1 MTMRLLLLAALLLAL
16 PRPGAAAEVERA
28 RNSACTGIYTGS
40 ARGVFWCRVVASY
53 DPKTSRSTFRVETED
68 NIQLSGDALAVV
80 PGSFEWTGA
89 PAVGLLR
96 SRDATVATAS
106 ATLQTGQPP
115 NQVDYG
121 ATRAA
126 AKVAPDQGEL
136 SLDIVRAEPGP
147 TSGGVQAYALHGTF
161 SARLPPL
168 PGSKGIGEILISV
181 TF

>member
-1 MTMRLLLLAALLLAL
+1 MTMRLLLLAALLIAL
-16 PRPGAAAEVERA
+16 PRPGAAADVERA

-40 ARGVFWCRVVASY
+40 ARGVFWCRVVTSY

-96 SRDATVATAS
+96 ARDAAVITAS

-115 NQVDYG
+115 NQVD
-121 ATRAA
+121 
-126 AKVAPDQGEL
+126 
-136 SLDIVRAEPGP
+136 
-147 TSGGVQAYALHGTF
+147 
-161 SARLPPL
+161 
-168 PGSKGIGEILISV
+168 
-181 TF
+181 